1 MRFHLLGVT
10 AMVSVM
16 AAYGPALAADDT
28 PVFRLTLK
36 DHKFDPPQI
45 TVPPGKRLLLI
56 VRNGDDTPAEFESS
70 KLGVEKV
77 ISAGREATIRL
88 GPLTPGEY
96 PFIDEFHQ
104 DLAKGVL
111 IVSKE

>member
-1 MRFHLLGVT
+1 MRLHLVGVT

-16 AAYGPALAADDT
+16 AAYGPAVAVEDP
-28 PVFRLTLK
+28 PVFRLALK
-36 DHKFDPPQI
+36 DHRFDPPRLE
-45 TVPPGKRLLLI
+45 VPPGKRLVLI

-70 KLGVEKV
+70 TLGVEKV

-104 DLAKGVL
+104 DVAHGVL
-111 IVSKE
+111 IVSAQ

>member
-1 MRFHLLGVT
+1 
-10 AMVSVM
+10 MVSVM
-16 AAYGPALAADDT
+16 AAYGPADAAEDA
-28 PVFRLTLK
+28 PVFRLVLK
-36 DHKFDPPQI
+36 DHKFDPPRI
-45 TVPPGKRLLLI
+45 TVPSGKRLVLI

-70 KLGVEKV
+70 TLGVEKV

-104 DLAKGVL
+104 DVSKGVL
-111 IVSKE
+111 VVSQE